1 MINATGLLD
10 LVQKKWKVEREMED
24 NLRDRARQT
33 DRRLE
38 GKVMTDTQAGRQ
50 REGDRQRE

>member
-1 MINATGLLD
+1 MVT
-10 LVQKKWKVEREMED
+10 EREMED